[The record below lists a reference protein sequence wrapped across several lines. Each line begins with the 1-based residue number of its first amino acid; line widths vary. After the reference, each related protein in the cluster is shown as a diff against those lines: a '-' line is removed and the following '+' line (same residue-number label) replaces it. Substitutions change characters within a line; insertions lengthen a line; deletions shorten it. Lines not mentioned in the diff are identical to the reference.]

1 MNSWMSRLLS
11 AWAPPLPTF
20 IIGTGETRRPRTAQ
34 VGVERKPEALRGR
47 VSVRERDGED
57 GVRAETRLVCRPV
70 KLDEKTV
77 DEDLLGRV
85 LADELG
91 GDLIQD
97 VRARAPD
104 AFAPVP
110 RGVGVAKLDRLVLP
124 GRGSRRH
131 RGATHGSVL
140 ESHLGLAGGG
150 AARVQNLPRLDGRDR
165 RHIGPF
171 ISALGPPPQ
180 RT

>member
-47 VSVRERDGED
+47 VSGRERDGED

-77 DEDLLGRV
+77 DEDLLGRG
-85 LADELG
+85 LADGLG
-91 GDLIQD
+91 GE
-97 VRARAPD
+97 
-104 AFAPVP
+104 
-110 RGVGVAKLDRLVLP
+110 RL
-124 GRGSRRH
+124 H
-131 RGATHGSVL
+131 
-140 ESHLGLAGGG
+140 E
-150 AARVQNLPRLDGRDR
+150 GRD
-165 RHIGPF
+165 GAP
-171 ISALGPPPQ
+171 A
-180 RT
+180 